1 MSDSRFINSVGVLLS
16 GTLIAQLLNV
26 IFIPVITRLYGPEEL
41 GELGY
46 YLRIVLFFAAL
57 VTLRLELGFLNER
70 HIDHRSLL
78 LKFTLKWSLILSVV
92 IIIPLLIYFFLASE
106 SLPSIYLLLLIP
118 VGVFLH
124 ALFNI
129 GTHWELAEERFS
141 NISLARFTHSF
152 ITNGLKVG
160 AGWLKF
166 GSVGLVLS
174 VIIGMS
180 IASIIYV
187 RKMPLKIIASTK
199 KTGALLK
206 KHRELYLYN
215 LPHVMVDLFRD
226 FALASLII
234 LLFSEKDYGYFDHT
248 FRVLKLPLTFIGAAV
263 GQALFSRI
271 ASMIA
276 EKQMLRSFVLKTV
289 GGLFLVS
296 ILPFAA
302 VLVYGEELFGF
313 VFGEEWSPSGIL
325 GSVMTVWLFLN
336 MLVSPLSYLP
346 VALNQQRPFFFWNV
360 GGTVILI
367 LSLIVPA
374 VLLEEIDFIQVIQ
387 WVTWIQVLYHLAL
400 LIFFVRIIRKYENS
414 IDAGKV

>member
-26 IFIPVITRLYGPEEL
+26 LFIPIITRLYGPEEL

-70 HIDHRSLL
+70 HADHRSLL
-78 LKFTLKWSLILSVV
+78 LRFTLKWSLILSLV
-92 IIIPLLIYFFLASE
+92 ILIPLLIYYFLASD
-106 SLPSIYLLLLIP
+106 SLPSIYLLLLVP
-118 VGVFLH
+118 FGVFLH

-141 NISLARFTHSF
+141 TISFARFTHSF

-166 GSVGLVLS
+166 GSIGLILS
-174 VIIGMS
+174 VIIGLS
-180 IASIIYV
+180 VASIVYV
-187 RKMPLKIIASTK
+187 RKMPLKVIASTK

-234 LLFSEKDYGYFDHT
+234 ILFSELEYGYFDHT
-248 FRVLKLPLTFIGAAV
+248 FRVLKLPLTFLGAAV

-271 ASMIA
+271 AAMIA
-276 EKQMLRSFVLKTV
+276 DKKKLSPFILKTV
-289 GGLFLVS
+289 GGLTIAAL
-296 ILPFAA
+296 IPFAA
-302 VLVYGEELFGF
+302 VLIYGEELFSF
-313 VFGEEWSPSGIL
+313 VFGEEWAPSGVM
-325 GSVMTVWLFLN
+325 GSVMTAWLFMN
-336 MLVSPLSYLP
+336 MIVSPLSYLP
-346 VALNQQRPFFFWNV
+346 VALNEQRSFFFWNV
-360 GGTVILI
+360 AGTLLLI
-367 LSLIVPA
+367 GSLIIPV
-374 VLLEEIDFIQVIQ
+374 VFFENVDFLDVIR

-400 LIFFVRIIRKYENS
+400 LVFFVRITRKYEITLN
-414 IDAGKV
+414 G